1 MKIGKCNFDNS
12 SAAVD
17 VCMMSRN
24 SFNTIKN
31 ARTIYSVKLDER
43 WEQLNQTR
51 FQINERVCRLR
62 YLALPLEQQKK
73 RGETP
78 KAPEKSLSMW
88 KVDKFEPLWHD
99 CVDPRPAASPQHLG
113 DALRPP
119 SARLEPSQRPT
130 PCGVLPSPIALRR
143 TPPLLFWREQYQARF
158 LKNRHF
164 YFDPFQPGLSYPKH
178 LSYRPKT
185 WQDAQALLFHQLK

>member
-73 RGETP
+73 TRWNS
-78 KAPEKSLSMW
+78 KSPW
-88 KVDKFEPLWHD
+88 KESIYVKG
-99 CVDPRPAASPQHLG
+99 R
-113 DALRPP
+113 
-119 SARLEPSQRPT
+119 
-130 PCGVLPSPIALRR
+130 
-143 TPPLLFWREQYQARF
+143 
-158 LKNRHF
+158 
-164 YFDPFQPGLSYPKH
+164 
-178 LSYRPKT
+178 
-185 WQDAQALLFHQLK
+185 